1 MFHSLLLK
9 EAIEQTVA
17 KEKFLT
23 VLAIICALNVV
34 LSLDRYFLY
43 HTCSCLIIYKFKWR
57 FNIANL
63 KIINDNINQIAKN
76 NAHILTYEPIHKYCL
91 LSH

>member
-43 HTCSCLIIYKFKWR
+43 HTCSCLIIYKFK
-57 FNIANL
+57 
-63 KIINDNINQIAKN
+63 
-76 NAHILTYEPIHKYCL
+76 
-91 LSH
+91 